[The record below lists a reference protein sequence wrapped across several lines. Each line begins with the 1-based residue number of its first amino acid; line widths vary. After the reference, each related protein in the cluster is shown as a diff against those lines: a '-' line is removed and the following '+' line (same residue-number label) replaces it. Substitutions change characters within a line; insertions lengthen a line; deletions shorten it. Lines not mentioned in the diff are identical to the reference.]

1 MLEIG
6 KRASSVPR
14 RPLTSDVDFDEVPSQ
29 PPRASSS
36 RQSLV
41 NGSNAALAASSGP
54 HLPSSDPTPANDGF
68 NDNGFDGYD
77 QPEDNATPASSPEK
91 TSFTVM
97 AAEDDAD
104 EQDEPEPETS
114 PIRAKKDKGKR
125 RAISP
130 DHETGDGQDV
140 EEEIA
145 RGLDEMEM
153 EEDEDDD
160 EPTGKKRRTDKQQ
173 KAVKYAPPKAK
184 YVVSDSEEPSRTF

>member
-1 MLEIG
+1 M
-6 KRASSVPR
+6 SVSR
-14 RPLTSDVDFDEVPSQ
+14 RPRTSDVDFDEVPSQ

-41 NGSNAALAASSGP
+41 NGSNTVLAASSGP
-54 HLPSSDPTPANDGF
+54 QPPSSDPTTANDGF

-77 QPEDNATPASSPEK
+77 QPEDNATPASSPAK
-91 TSFTVM
+91 TSFTGL

-130 DHETGDGQDV
+130 DDEAGDGQDV

-145 RGLDEMEM
+145 RGLDEMGM
-153 EEDEDDD
+153 EEDEDDDDD

-173 KAVKYAPPKAK
+173 KAVKRAPPKTK